1 MDSVQRISR
10 YFRNITVN
18 TNKQFITVEQELNS
32 LKDYTEIYSFI
43 HGNKLETVYS
53 AREQA
58 RNAMIPTMLVQP
70 IVENALKY
78 GIRSQED
85 KTEIRIHAYKQEDK
99 LCITVKDNG
108 YGLSKEVEDA
118 LRENTTIPSKE
129 KEGIGLSNVKKRLAV
144 IYGEKASF
152 EIKNRPEGGVVSK
165 IVIPFTYSEPEG
177 EMDLLEE
184 LEELDNFDNSDDEV

>member
-1 MDSVQRISR
+1 MWILYSVSAN

-144 IYGEKASF
+144 IYGEKASL
-152 EIKNRPEGGVVSK
+152 K
-165 IVIPFTYSEPEG
+165 
-177 EMDLLEE
+177 
-184 LEELDNFDNSDDEV
+184 